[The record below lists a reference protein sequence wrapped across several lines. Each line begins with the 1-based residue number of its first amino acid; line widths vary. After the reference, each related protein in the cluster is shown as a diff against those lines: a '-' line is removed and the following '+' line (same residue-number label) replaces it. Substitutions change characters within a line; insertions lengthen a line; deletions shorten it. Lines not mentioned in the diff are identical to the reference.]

1 MNSVAELQ
9 RGTVDRRKAKEDPV
23 NLTLAVAVM
32 ALVAWIVLGFL
43 VPLGAGWV
51 HLLLAAGVMLLVRR
65 VVTGRQAW

>member
-1 MNSVAELQ
+1 M
-9 RGTVDRRKAKEDPV
+9 
-23 NLTLAVAVM
+23 NLTLAVALM

-51 HLLLAAGVMLLVRR
+51 HLLLAAGMMLLVRR

>member
-1 MNSVAELQ
+1 MQ
-9 RGTVDRRKAKEDPV
+9 RGTADRRKAKEDTV
-23 NLTLAVAVM
+23 NLTLAVALM

>member
-1 MNSVAELQ
+1 MQ
-9 RGTVDRRKAKEDPV
+9 RGTVDRRKAKEDTV
-23 NLTLAVAVM
+23 NLTLAVALM